1 MLRQIR
7 DYQRT
12 TQSTVLLV
20 SHSMEDVAG
29 FTDKLLVMSK
39 AKLYCYDDTPVVFRK
54 ADELKNM
61 GLRIP
66 QISSVMSVLRSRG
79 VVLPQDIYT
88 VSQAKDA
95 MLALLRK
102 EERPC

>member
-7 DYQRT
+7 EYQQT

-29 FTDKLLVMSK
+29 FTEKLLVMSK
-39 AKLYCYDDTPVVFRK
+39 AKLYCYDDTPAVFRR
-54 ADELKNM
+54 AEELQQM

-66 QISSVMSVLRSRG
+66 QISSVMGRLRSRG
-79 VVLPQDIYT
+79 VALPQDIYT
-88 VSQAKDA
+88 VDQAKEA
-95 MLALLRK
+95 MLSLLRK
-102 EERPC
+102 GERTC